1 MALNTTQL
9 LDRLAGKTD
18 KLSKSDLK
26 IAAVV
31 LRDPQV
37 AIHLSIARLAT
48 EAEVSE
54 PTVNRLCRKLG
65 CNGYPDFKLK
75 LAQEISRGSHLFS
88 ENMEASDD
96 TRTVINKILSSI
108 EQSVHSIGQATSPAS
123 IEEATN
129 LLMSSKSIYFFGMGA
144 SGPVALDAQHKFA
157 RFGIPVV
164 AHTDFIN
171 QRMMCSMLTKE
182 DSAVFISYT
191 GRTNAIVDNAA
202 LAAKSGART
211 IGLTR
216 SGTPLAE
223 HCRVVVNAVTAE
235 DTDLFT
241 PMTSR
246 IIHLAL
252 VDILATK
259 MALQL
264 GDQVEKNIKAIKTNL
279 QITRS

>member
-1 MALNTTQL
+1 MNSTLL
-9 LDRLAGKTD
+9 LDRLSGTAE

-31 LRDPQV
+31 LRDPQS
-37 AIHLSIARLAT
+37 AIHQSIARLAS
-48 EAEVSE
+48 EAGVSE

-65 CNGYPDFKLK
+65 CDGYPDFKLK

-88 ENMEASDD
+88 ENVDADDD
-96 TRTVINKILSSI
+96 TRTLINKVLSAI
-108 EQSVHSIGQATSPAS
+108 EQSVRSIGQSTSPAS
-123 IEEATN
+123 IDAATA
-129 LLMSSKSIYFFGMGA
+129 LLMGSKSIYFFGMGA

-157 RFGIPVV
+157 RLGIPVV

-171 QRMMCSMLTKE
+171 QRMMCSMLTE
-182 DSAVFISYT
+182 QDSAVFISYT
-191 GRTNAIVDNAA
+191 GRTKAMVENAA
-202 LAAKSGART
+202 LAAKCGART

-216 SGTPLAE
+216 SNSPLAL
-223 HCRVVVNAVTAE
+223 HCKVVVNAVTAE

-246 IIHLAL
+246 IIHLAII
-252 VDILATK
+252 DILATK

-264 GDQVEKNIKAIKTNL
+264 GDEVEKNIKAIKTNL
-279 QITRS
+279 QNTREI